1 MLNYVIPLAIPN
13 KVCTF
18 ATEIRNSSDNNL
30 KEFTIMTKNQFND
43 YNRELNRL
51 MLGFTPTQR
60 FFGIDMNL
68 PTQRGM
74 LISVRYAKGDIR
86 FVYKSHNITNSFSWN
101 ETDLTTIRQVIN
113 KLKSIK

>member
-1 MLNYVIPLAIPN
+1 
-13 KVCTF
+13 
-18 ATEIRNSSDNNL
+18 
-30 KEFTIMTKNQFND
+30 MTKNQFND

-60 FFGIDMNL
+60 FFGIDINL

-74 LISVRYAKGDIR
+74 LTNVRYTKGDIR
-86 FVYKSHNITNSFSWN
+86 FIYKPHNVIKSFSWN

-113 KLKSIK
+113 KLKSIN

>member
-1 MLNYVIPLAIPN
+1 MLKYVIPLADSN
-13 KVCTF
+13 LFRNF
-18 ATEIRNSSDNNL
+18 ASEIRNSSDNN
-30 KEFTIMTKNQFND
+30 KKNNYTTMTKNQFNY

-74 LISVRYAKGDIR
+74 LASVRYTKGDIR
-86 FVYKSHNITNSFSWN
+86 FVYKSYNVTKSFSWN
-101 ETDLTTIRQVIN
+101 ETDLTTIRQVIDN
-113 KLKSIK
+113 